1 MDTHVDVHGG
11 GRGPHLL
18 LVHGFLSSRGQWAP
32 NLKGLAEVCTP
43 VTLELLGHGRSA
55 SPDDPA
61 AYTAAAYVDRFEA
74 LRRELG
80 AERWFVC
87 GQSFGAGLTIR
98 YAMEHPERIAG
109 QVFTN
114 SMSGLSPP
122 YADDPKTRNERA
134 DHLRQGGHA
143 ALQAMPLYPK
153 PSRRLAEAIWRE
165 LVDDAVLL
173 SPVGVAETI
182 RTTVPEL
189 SVAADL
195 GRITVPSLLV
205 NGRREAAFQPL
216 RELAARQIA
225 DLTIADLD
233 GGHAVNL
240 DCPEAFNAAVADFV
254 SRRWAS

>member
-1 MDTHVDVHGG
+1 MDTHVDVHGD
-11 GRGPHLL
+11 GRGPNLL

-32 NLKGLAEVCTP
+32 NLRALAEVCTP

-61 AYTAAAYVDRFEA
+61 AYTAAAYVERFEA

-80 AERWFVC
+80 VERWFVC

-98 YAMEHPERIAG
+98 YALEHPERIAG

-114 SMSGLSPP
+114 SISGFSPP
-122 YADDPKTRNERA
+122 FIDDPKMRDARA
-134 DHLRQGGHA
+134 DALRRGGRA

-153 PSRRLAEAIWRE
+153 PSRRLPQEVWRE
-165 LVDDAVLL
+165 LVDDAELL
-173 SPVGVAETI
+173 SPAGVAETI
-182 RTTVPEL
+182 RTTVPQV

-195 GRITVPSLLV
+195 NRVVVPSLLI
-205 NGRREAAFQPL
+205 NGRREGAFQPL
-216 RELAARQIA
+216 RDLAAREIA
-225 DLTIADLD
+225 DLTIVDLE

-240 DCPEAFNAAVADFV
+240 DCPDAFNAAVTAFM
-254 SRRWAS
+254 ASATAG